1 MNTILSQCT
10 LMHRGTACVPLNP
23 MTFILCKGTDLM
35 EKQESGQC
43 ISPQGPRDPFGKLVL
58 LVHEMVPQ
66 WLEILYRSTLYG

>member
-1 MNTILSQCT
+1 
-10 LMHRGTACVPLNP
+10 
-23 MTFILCKGTDLM
+23 M

-66 WLEILYRSTLYG
+66 WLEILYRSTLNG